1 MALLIVRVY
10 TNGKTF
16 VICGSL
22 THREESIWDPP
33 AAAIS
38 HSHAWDCHCPIYC
51 RFSPRILSI
60 SYFCPRILLTIFFFS
75 EYFWPH
81 SSSKNTFDPYI
92 SFRILRI
99 HTKITTFTGTVQYTA
114 SPRIL
119 LTTFFFLRILWLL
132 LSLSFSLLLLV
143 SYSFLRIL
151 GSLIPFSKY
160 LTIYFLL
167 RILLVSY
174 FVLSLTN
181 KILII
186 YLKWLNS
193 LRIL

>member
-1 MALLIVRVY
+1 MGSTGCGNISQSRLGLSLPNILPLLSQ
-10 TNGKTF
+10 NTF
-16 VICGSL
+16 DLLFLSQNTFDHILLFRILLTAFFFKEYFWSL
-22 THREESIWDPP
+22 YIFQNTQNTHQNHDFHW
-33 AAAIS
+33 
-38 HSHAWDCHCPIYC
+38 HCPIYC
-51 RFSPRILSI
+51 LSPNS
-60 SYFCPRILLTIFFFS
+60 
-75 EYFWPH
+75 
-81 SSSKNTFDPYI
+81 FDH
-92 SFRILRI
+92 F
-99 HTKITTFTGTVQYTA
+99 
-114 SPRIL
+114 
-119 LTTFFFLRILWLL
+119 L
-132 LSLSFSLLLLV
+132 LSQNNLIASFSLLLLV

-151 GSLIPFSKY
+151 ESLIPFSKY

>member
-1 MALLIVRVY
+1 MFC
-10 TNGKTF
+10 KTF

-22 THREESIWDPP
+22 THRESIWDPP

-60 SYFCPRILLTIFFFS
+60 SYFCPRILLTAFFFK
-75 EYFWPH
+75 EYFW
-81 SSSKNTFDPYI
+81 SLYIFQNTQNTHQNHDFHWHCPIYCLSPNSFDH
-92 SFRILRI
+92 F
-99 HTKITTFTGTVQYTA
+99 
-114 SPRIL
+114 
-119 LTTFFFLRILWLL
+119 L
-132 LSLSFSLLLLV
+132 LSQNTLIASFSLLLLV

-151 GSLIPFSKY
+151 GSLIPLTRY
-160 LTIYFLL
+160 LIIYFIL

-186 YLKWLNS
+186 YL
-193 LRIL
+193 